1 VKVDVT
7 DLLSVEDKAFEQKV
21 ETELTSFQSKLGEF
35 PIIRKAP
42 FVLHL
47 ENHKKRYIKV
57 TGTTDVVVVVPC
69 DRCLKEVQVTL
80 HLVIDRKLYLEE
92 PEFGEDADEEDMG
105 CIKDSALDVDW
116 LIYDEILVNWPTKV
130 LCREDCKGI
139 CRKCGTNLNDNSCSC
154 DQGEPDPRMAAAR
167 DIFNQFKEV

>member
-1 VKVDVT
+1 MKVDVT

-69 DRCLKEVQVTL
+69 DRCLK
-80 HLVIDRKLYLEE
+80 
-92 PEFGEDADEEDMG
+92 G
-105 CIKDSALDVDW
+105 SAGY
-116 LIYDEILVNWPTKV
+116 IT
-130 LCREDCKGI
+130 
-139 CRKCGTNLNDNSCSC
+139 SC
-154 DQGEPDPRMAAAR
+154 DRPETLSGGAGVWRGCR
-167 DIFNQFKEV
+167 

>member
-1 VKVDVT
+1 MKVDVT

-69 DRCLKEVQVTL
+69 DRCLKEVQDAILAALQELFGSDFIFSVGFSTVT
-80 HLVIDRKLYLEE
+80 
-92 PEFGEDADEEDMG
+92 
-105 CIKDSALDVDW
+105 S
-116 LIYDEILVNWPTKV
+116 
-130 LCREDCKGI
+130 
-139 CRKCGTNLNDNSCSC
+139 
-154 DQGEPDPRMAAAR
+154 Q
-167 DIFNQFKEV
+167 